1 MISLKP
7 DVDIR
12 GVAPEMVIGLMVV
25 QPIINNH
32 GAECVVTACKDG
44 KHKDGSLH
52 YKGLAMDIRSKT
64 LIPKDLPNIVQEL
77 RLALGP
83 QFDVVL
89 EGENTPGA
97 SAQHIHVEFDPKVK
111 A

>member
-12 GVAPEMVIGLMVV
+12 GMQPEMIVGLMVIA
-25 QPIINNH
+25 PIINRH

-44 KHKDGSLH
+44 KHKEGSLH
-52 YKGLAMDIRSKT
+52 YKGLALDIRSKT
-64 LIPKDLPNIVQEL
+64 LIPKDLPSIVQEL
-77 RLALGP
+77 KLSLGP

-89 EGENTPGA
+89 EGANTPGA
-97 SAQHIHVEFDPKVK
+97 SAQHIHVEYDPKVK
-111 A
+111 